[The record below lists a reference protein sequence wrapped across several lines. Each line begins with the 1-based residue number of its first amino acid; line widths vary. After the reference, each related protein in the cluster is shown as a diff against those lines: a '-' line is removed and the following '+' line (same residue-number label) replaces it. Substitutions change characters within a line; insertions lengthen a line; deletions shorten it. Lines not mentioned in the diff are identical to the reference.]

1 VSGGRRRRR
10 PRFWRPVPRPLAGS
24 RLPRELRPRRVP
36 RLAAAIPGGVRSPEF
51 SLLLQRIDRSPL
63 HQSSDV
69 TFYTR
74 GADAF
79 SAMAAA
85 VAAAEREVLLE
96 SYIFKDDRL
105 GKAAAEFLR
114 AAAERGVAVKVMA
127 DAVGSWETRGSF
139 WQHLAEHGVE
149 VQLFHTLV
157 RHPLYQAHRDHRKIL
172 VVDRR
177 LAFTGGMNIGDEYAV
192 GEGGTP
198 AWRDT
203 HARVAG
209 SAAWEMA
216 VVFSEGWVRAGGEP
230 LDLQATPAEQPPGL
244 ATQVLDSRPGRGHVE
259 SAAVLGAIVG
269 AARETV
275 WITNSYF
282 APRHA
287 VVGLLAGAVR
297 RGVDVRLL
305 LAGPTD
311 VPLVRHAGH
320 GLYSALL
327 RAGVRLFEYQAS
339 VLHAKTLVADDYVSV
354 VGSSNLD
361 YRSFRFNAEC
371 NLLVLGAAPARA
383 LSAAF
388 ASDLEAAQEIRAAD
402 WKRRSLAHRWG
413 DALARSLS
421 PLL

>member
-1 VSGGRRRRR
+1 
-10 PRFWRPVPRPLAGS
+10 
-24 RLPRELRPRRVP
+24 
-36 RLAAAIPGGVRSPEF
+36 
-51 SLLLQRIDRSPL
+51 
-63 HQSSDV
+63 
-69 TFYTR
+69 
-74 GADAF
+74 
-79 SAMAAA
+79 
-85 VAAAEREVLLE
+85 VLT
-96 SYIFKDDRL
+96 
-105 GKAAAEFLR
+105 
-114 AAAERGVAVKVMA
+114 
-127 DAVGSWETRGSF
+127 DAVGSWETRRAF
-139 WQHLAEHGVE
+139 WTHLAAHGVE

-157 RHPLYQAHRDHRKIL
+157 SHPLYQAFRDHRKIL

-192 GEGGTP
+192 GEGGTR

-230 LDLQATPAEQPPGL
+230 LDLPPLPADQPPGL
-244 ATQVLDSRPGRGHVE
+244 PTQVLDSRPGRGHVE

-269 AARETV
+269 AARQRL

-282 APRHA
+282 APRRA
-287 VVGLLAGAVR
+287 VVGLLGAAVR

-305 LAGPTD
+305 LPGPTD

-320 GLYSALL
+320 GLFAGLL
-327 RAGVRLFEYQAS
+327 DGGVRLWEYQAS

-371 NLLVLGAAPARA
+371 NLLVIGEAPARTLA
-383 LSAAF
+383 AAF
-388 ASDLEAAQEIRAAD
+388 ERDLTEAREIRATEWRA
-402 WKRRSLAHRWG
+402 RPLAHRWG
-413 DALARSLS
+413 DAAARVLS